1 MSIVIWMSLEAV
13 VCLLVGG
20 WIGLLV
26 GRKNPKVADI
36 AQAAADQTKASVEK
50 LKS

>member
-1 MSIVIWMSLEAV
+1 MMVVYGITGGLIVGAFV
-13 VCLLVGG
+13 
-20 WIGLLV
+20 GLLV
-26 GRKNPKVADI
+26 GRKNPKVADV